1 MKRKTKWSLL
11 LAFIAAACL
20 VGWNATP
27 RATGQG
33 PAKNKK
39 SSTAAREKKSSG
51 SNIATDKGA
60 KRMLD
65 RLDTKDIGPESLFIR
80 EEQEAEEGADED
92 PDLPSWMAGKIDKAT
107 YLRLRGDYIDMKRGR
122 PYNLPFDP
130 REKAI
135 QMMEQQEAAQ
145 KQQQKRLGILGGGP
159 TWTNLGPS
167 PIPNGQTS
175 DTSVPVSGRTIS
187 IAVHPTDPNTVYVG
201 TAQGGLYKSTNG
213 GTSWTPLFDF
223 QLESLAIGSITI
235 DPADSSI
242 VYVGTGENGFSAD
255 SFAGKGIYIIR
266 NANSASPTISGPFRL
281 DGVGADVFSGR
292 SIGRILVNP
301 NDHNVIFACTTN
313 GTGGNPNTGLA
324 SPLADRGIYR
334 STNAQS
340 ASPTFSKLTITGT
353 GGTDRNVVD
362 MVMDPGDPNLVI
374 ATVVGASSDG
384 GIYRTADALA
394 ATPTFTRT
402 RTLPD
407 GATNGRGELAI
418 TRNASLVTV
427 FAAVGETSTI
437 ALGGPA
443 NCATTRSGYVTKS
456 VDGGLTWSAPLSGST
471 GFCGGQCFYDIA
483 IAVTPDNQ
491 TIHLGGAARGGAAT
505 CLIEVMKRSTNGGT
519 SFARNDSTLHADE
532 HALAIAPSDPNT
544 VYTGSDG
551 GIWKSTNNGTTWVS
565 INTTGFIATQFQSLA
580 VHPFDRFFTIG
591 GTQDNGTNCLRPDG
605 TTWFNCR
612 GGDGG
617 YAIIDNNAQDTTNV
631 KMYHTFFN
639 QTNSQIGYERAD
651 DTNFAWTFRGCSGT
665 TPNNGFRCADNVLFY
680 APMEQGPGN
689 PNTLYFGTDRL
700 YRSSNSGD
708 TMTVVSQAPINGPV
722 GGSGIVMTAIGI
734 SPQDDNVRIVGMRD
748 GQVWA
753 TVNGSSTL
761 TNVTGAN
768 FPPANPLDPTRKSIG
783 RAVID
788 PNNKFTAYVTF
799 TIFGAPLGQQI
810 FKTTN
815 LDNATPT
822 WVPSSNGIPQ
832 VPVSVIVVDPQ
843 NSNRLW
849 AGTDIGVYQSI
860 DGGANWTPFNSGLP
874 RVAVFDA
881 EISNVQRILRIG
893 THGKGIFEIDI
904 PGTKLPII
912 RPGGNGGSGAGGA
925 ATVVAES
932 CPPGNGAIDPGETV
946 TVSFGIKNIGAGPT
960 TNLVATLQPNANVTP
975 LSGPQSYGA
984 IAAGA
989 TTSKDFQLTANGNC
1003 GDTINLVFQLQ
1014 DGATNYGI
1022 VTVPF
1027 TLGALVTGAPT
1038 FNENFDGVNAPVL
1051 PAGWTTASTGGVA
1064 QWVTTSA
1071 TSDTAPNSAFGDGSA
1086 TPADNSLTSPT
1097 VAIPAAPVVG
1107 TNPGVQLSFK
1117 NNYNTEGG
1125 FDGAVLE
1132 ISINGGA
1139 FQDILAAGG
1148 SFAAGGYNASI
1159 GATDSVLTGRQAWTG
1174 NSNGFISTVV
1184 NLPAASFGQNA
1195 QFRWRTAYDTG
1206 TNPAGGG
1213 QRIDTITINTVTR
1226 LCCSAPA
1233 APRAKLFDF
1242 TADGKADYAVFTP
1255 ATNTWTVQDSS
1266 NLGAAPSIVSWG
1278 TAGDVLVPADYDG
1291 DRKADVAVFRP
1302 SDGNWYIRNSG
1313 GSPAVTIIGWGQAGD
1328 RPVPGDYDN
1337 DGKADAAVFRPSEGN
1352 WYVKKST
1359 GGSMV
1364 VGWGNGTDILVPGD
1378 YDGDGRSDFGV
1389 YRHSEGNWYIRTNPA
1404 VGSPSVIFR
1413 SWGGIG
1419 SGASADKPVAADYD
1433 GDGKTDIAIY
1443 RASEFNYYIIN
1454 SMGNTITVRNWGRS
1468 GDVLVPADY
1477 DGDGKSDI
1485 AIWRPDPSGSA
1496 PAASS
1501 SQWISIKS
1509 ATNTPQNAT
1518 TGNPGDTAV
1527 NSAYIAAPNIP

>member
-11 LAFIAAACL
+11 LTLIAAACL
-20 VGWNATP
+20 IGWNVTP

-39 SSTAAREKKSSG
+39 SSAAATEKKSSS
-51 SNIATDKGA
+51 SNAAADKTA
-60 KRMLD
+60 KRLLD
-65 RLDTKDIGPESLFIR
+65 RLDLKDIGPDSLFTR
-80 EEQEAEEGADED
+80 EEQEGEEGAED

-107 YLRLRGDYIDMKRGR
+107 YLRLRADYVDMKRGR
-122 PYNLPFDP
+122 PFDLPFDP

-135 QMMEQQEAAQ
+135 QMMDRQEAAQ
-145 KQQQKRLGILGGGP
+145 KQQQRRLGVQGGP
-159 TWTNLGPS
+159 TWSFLGPN

-175 DTSVPVSGRTIS
+175 DVSVPVSGRTIA

-213 GTSWTPLFDF
+213 GTNWTPLFEF
-223 QLESLAIGSITI
+223 QLETLAIGAITI
-235 DPADSSI
+235 DPTDSSI
-242 VYVGTGENGFSAD
+242 VYIGTGENGLSAD
-255 SFAGKGIYIIR
+255 SFAGKGVYIIR
-266 NANSASPTISGPFRL
+266 SANSATPTISGPFRL
-281 DGVGADVFSGR
+281 DGAAADVFTGR

-301 NDHNVIFACTTN
+301 SNNNMIFVCTAS
-313 GTGGNPNTGLA
+313 GTGGNPNTGLNVA
-324 SPLADRGIYR
+324 PNRGIYR

-340 ASPTFSKLTITGT
+340 ASPTFSQLTITGT
-353 GGTDRNVVD
+353 TGPDRIVID
-362 MVMDPGDPNLVI
+362 MAMDPGNPDLLL
-374 ATVVGASSDG
+374 ATVIGAGADG
-384 GIYRTADALA
+384 GIYRTADATA
-394 ATPTFTRT
+394 PTPTFTRT

-407 GATNGRGELAI
+407 GATNGRGELAL
-418 TRNASLVTV
+418 TRNGSTVSV

-437 ALGGPA
+437 ALGGAA
-443 NCATTRSGYVTKS
+443 NCAATRSGYVTKS
-456 VDGGLTWSAPLSGST
+456 VDGGLTWSAPLTGST

-519 SFARNDSTLHADE
+519 SFVRNDSTLHADE

-565 INTTGFIATQFQSLA
+565 INNLGFSATQFQSLA

-639 QTNSQIGYERAD
+639 QTNSQIGYERAN

-708 TMTVVSQAPINGPV
+708 TMAVVSQAPLVPSTPA
-722 GGSGIVMTAIGI
+722 GSGIVVTAIGI
-734 SPQDDNVRIVGMRD
+734 SPQDDNVRIVGMRN
-748 GQVWA
+748 GQVFA

-761 TNVTGAN
+761 TDVTGVN

-822 WVPSSNGIPQ
+822 WVPASNGIPQ
-832 VPVSVIVVDPQ
+832 VPVSVLVVDQQ
-843 NSNRLW
+843 NSNRLY

-860 DGGANWTPFNSGLP
+860 DGGANWTPLNPGLP

-881 EISNVQRILRIG
+881 EINNVQRILRIA
-893 THGKGIFEIDI
+893 THGRGIYEIDI

-912 RPGGNGGSGAGGA
+912 RAGGNGGSGAGGA

-932 CPPGNGAIDPGETV
+932 CAPANGAIDPGETV
-946 TVSFGIKNIGAGPT
+946 TVSFSIKNIGAGPT
-960 TNLVATLQPNANVTP
+960 SNLVATLQPNANVTP
-975 LSGPQSYGA
+975 LSGPQNYGA
-984 IAAGA
+984 IAAGN
-989 TTSKDFQLTANGNC
+989 TVSKDFQLTANGNC

-1014 DGATNYGI
+1014 DGATNFGT
-1022 VTVPF
+1022 VTIPF

-1038 FNENFDGVNAPVL
+1038 FSENFDGVTPPAL
-1051 PAGWTTASTGGVA
+1051 PAGWVSA
-1064 QWVTTSA
+1064 QSIPALAWATTSA
-1071 TSDTAPNSAFGDGSA
+1071 VSDTAPNSAESNGSDV
-1086 TPADNSLTSPT
+1086 PADSSLTSPT
-1097 VAIPAAPVVG
+1097 VAIPAAPVTGV
-1107 TNPGVQLSFK
+1107 NPGVQLSFK

-1132 ISINGGA
+1132 ISINAAA

-1148 SFAAGGYNASI
+1148 SFATGGYNASI

-1184 NLPAASFGQNA
+1184 NLPAASFGQNV

-1213 QRIDTITINTVTR
+1213 QRIDTITVNTITR
-1226 LCCSAPA
+1226 LCCQTVLAPPA
-1233 APRAKLFDF
+1233 TLFDF
-1242 TADGKADYAVFTP
+1242 TADGKADLSVFN
-1255 ATNTWTVQDSS
+1255 AASNTWRVQDSATLS
-1266 NLGAAPSIVSWG
+1266 AAPALSSWG
-1278 TAGDVLVPADYDG
+1278 SAGDVLVPADYDG

-1313 GSPAVTIIGWGQAGD
+1313 GIPAVTIIGWGQAGD
-1328 RPVPGDYDN
+1328 VPVPGDYDN
-1337 DGKADAAVFRPSEGN
+1337 DGKADAAVFRLSEGN

-1364 VGWGNGTDILVPGD
+1364 VGWGNATDILVPGD
-1378 YDGDGRSDFGV
+1378 YDGDRRNDFAV

-1419 SGASADKPVAADYD
+1419 SGATADRAVPADYD

-1443 RASEFNYYIIN
+1443 RVSEFNFYIIN
-1454 SMGNTITVRNWGRS
+1454 SQTNSVTIKSWGIS

-1477 DGDGKSDI
+1477 DGDGKADV
-1485 AIWRPDPSGSA
+1485 AIVRPA
-1496 PAASS
+1496 PA
-1501 SQWISIKS
+1501 SQWWILQSS
-1509 ATNTPQNAT
+1509 TNTVRNNGTPGFPPT
-1518 TGNPGDTAV
+1518 TGAGTDRPIPSV
-1527 NSAYIAAPNIP
+1527 YIASPNIP